1 VCYIRCVSEIG
12 LREMRQNASDL
23 VRRAQAGE
31 RVTITVAGRP
41 AAVLGP
47 VSPRTWRRW
56 DDLVGVFD
64 QSTDPDWAD
73 DRGLLNDAVADPW
86 TER

>member
-1 VCYIRCVSEIG
+1 MSEAG
-12 LREMRQNASDL
+12 LRELRQNASEL

-47 VSPRTWRRW
+47 VGTRAWRRW
-56 DDLVGVFD
+56 DDFADLFAAPADPEWSADRDLV
-64 QSTDPDWAD
+64 
-73 DRGLLNDAVADPW
+73 NDAVADPW
-86 TER
+86 AER

>member
-1 VCYIRCVSEIG
+1 MHEIG

-47 VSPRTWRRW
+47 VSPRTWRAW
-56 DDLVGVFD
+56 DDLAGLFD
-64 QSTDPDWAD
+64 QPTDPGWAE
-73 DRGLLNDAVADPW
+73 DRGLIDGTVVDPW
-86 TER
+86 DQR